1 MIREYHQTDFRLLP
15 LAEDA
20 TSAQIIASPSKFSA
34 AFHLLALNL
43 SILAMAAC
51 SSRGTE
57 AEVPLPGGTPRSDS
71 SGFCEG
77 VCDASPP
84 SLPILSDTGG
94 FGDVTTYG
102 SVADPAPSRG
112 GACNY
117 GSTEILRFAAIQ
129 VSRLPGDL
137 LGQWREGRICGQ
149 CAQVRARTSEG
160 WKTTVV
166 RIMDKCPDANCGIDL
181 AGLPARDL
189 MGARPGRY
197 SGEWKWVSCAGHE
210 GVSDGPSSL
219 FVKEGGNA
227 YWSLVQVRN
236 AEAGV
241 LGIRM
246 RLASMGDGPWIDLPW
261 AAEAENFFKVPPA
274 LLQDGRIYDL
284 EITVSTGRSYR
295 AALKGTDLAVE
306 KSNLSLEVMP

>member
-1 MIREYHQTDFRLLP
+1 LKTPFRPNALVSPATLLPPIFRLP
-15 LAEDA
+15 
-20 TSAQIIASPSKFSA
+20 
-34 AFHLLALNL
+34 NL
-43 SILAMAAC
+43 SVLIPILILTAC
-51 SSRGTE
+51 SSKGTDTQ
-57 AEVPLPGGTPRSDS
+57 VPQSGGTPRRDS

-77 VCDASPP
+77 ICDASPP
-84 SLPILSDTGG
+84 SVPVLNDTGG

-102 SVADPAPSRG
+102 SLADPAPSRG

-129 VSRLPGDL
+129 VSLLPGDL
-137 LGQWREGRICGQ
+137 RGQWQDGRICGR
-149 CAQVRARTSEG
+149 CAEVRARTPDG

-181 AGLPARDL
+181 GGLPAQDL

-197 SGEWKWVSCAGHE
+197 SGEWRWVSCAGHE
-210 GVSDGPSSL
+210 GVSDGPPSL

-241 LGIRM
+241 LGVRL
-246 RLASMGDGPWIDLPW
+246 RLASSGAGSWTDLPW
-261 AAEAENFFKVPPA
+261 ATEAENFFKVPTA
-274 LLQDGRIYDL
+274 ILQDAREYDM
-284 EITVSTGRSYR
+284 EILLSTGRGYG
-295 AALKGTDLAVE
+295 AVLKGADLAAE
-306 KSNLSLEVMP
+306 KSSLALEILP

>member
-1 MIREYHQTDFRLLP
+1 MPAIVALRL
-15 LAEDA
+15 
-20 TSAQIIASPSKFSA
+20 SA
-34 AFHLLALNL
+34 L
-43 SILAMAAC
+43 SVCFLAMAAC
-51 SSRGTE
+51 SSQGTD
-57 AEVPLPGGTPRSDS
+57 AEGPRPGGTPRSDS

-84 SLPILSDTGG
+84 SVPILSDTGG
-94 FGDVTTYG
+94 FGDVTSYG
-102 SVADPAPSRG
+102 SVADPAPSQG

-129 VSRLPGDL
+129 VSLLPGDMR
-137 LGQWREGRICGQ
+137 GQWRDGRICGQ

-166 RIMDKCPDANCGIDL
+166 RIMDKCPDVNCGIDL
-181 AGLPARDL
+181 GGLPARDL

-197 SGEWKWVSCAGHE
+197 SGEWKWVSCAGRE
-210 GVSDGPSSL
+210 GVSDGPPTL

-236 AEAGV
+236 ADAGV

-246 RLASMGDGPWIDLPW
+246 RLASMGEGNWTELPW
-261 AAEAENFFKVPPA
+261 ATEAENFFKVPA
-274 LLQDGRIYDL
+274 AILQDARGYDL
-284 EITVSTGRSYR
+284 EITLSNGGSYV
-295 AALKGTDLAVE
+295 AALNGADLAME
-306 KSNLSLEVMP
+306 KSSLSLEDSP